1 MTGVPLPVLLLLPS
15 LFVLFHE
22 LHAHFPLSPSHQ
34 VFTFDFSS
42 LRKMIVL
49 FFQMIHDFL
58 RMAHLTSLQLVRR
71 SAFRR
76 WQSSSSY
83 DSRDND
89 LIPPTTCCMS
99 NCANCK
105 TPLDLARKDNL
116 NSCFRAGVWFT
127 FAEEIAQRYPDA
139 PMHVIDDVLKKY
151 IDDPSFREFLEFEI
165 KLRSIGNKSQS

>member
-1 MTGVPLPVLLLLPS
+1 
-15 LFVLFHE
+15 
-22 LHAHFPLSPSHQ
+22 
-34 VFTFDFSS
+34 
-42 LRKMIVL
+42 MIVL

-58 RMAHLTSLQLVRR
+58 RFANLTSLQLVRR
-71 SAFRR
+71 SVLRR
-76 WQSSSSY
+76 WQSSSSSY

-105 TPLDLARKDNL
+105 TPLDLARFHL
-116 NSCFRAGVWFT
+116 NSCSPAGVWFT
-127 FAEEIAQRYPDA
+127 FAEDIAQRYPDA

-151 IDDPSFREFLEFEI
+151 IDDQSFREFLEFEI

>member
-1 MTGVPLPVLLLLPS
+1 
-15 LFVLFHE
+15 
-22 LHAHFPLSPSHQ
+22 
-34 VFTFDFSS
+34 
-42 LRKMIVL
+42 MIVL

-58 RMAHLTSLQLVRR
+58 RIAYLTSLQLVRR
-71 SAFRR
+71 SVLRR
-76 WQSSSSY
+76 WQSSSSSY

-105 TPLDLARKDNL
+105 APLGLARFHL
-116 NSCFRAGVWFT
+116 NPCSPAGVWFT
-127 FAEEIAQRYPDA
+127 FAEDIAQRYPDA

-151 IDDPSFREFLEFEI
+151 IDDQSFREFLEFEI

>member
-42 LRKMIVL
+42 LRNMIVL
-49 FFQMIHDFL
+49 FFQMIHEFL
-58 RMAHLTSLQLVRR
+58 RIAHLTSLQLVRR

-105 TPLDLARKDNL
+105 
-116 NSCFRAGVWFT
+116 
-127 FAEEIAQRYPDA
+127 A
-139 PMHVIDDVLKKY
+139 P
-151 IDDPSFREFLEFEI
+151 
-165 KLRSIGNKSQS
+165 SQSCSQRQSVFLLSRRCLVYIHRRHCTALSRCTNARDRRCSEEVHRRSKLSRVLRVRNKTTIHWK